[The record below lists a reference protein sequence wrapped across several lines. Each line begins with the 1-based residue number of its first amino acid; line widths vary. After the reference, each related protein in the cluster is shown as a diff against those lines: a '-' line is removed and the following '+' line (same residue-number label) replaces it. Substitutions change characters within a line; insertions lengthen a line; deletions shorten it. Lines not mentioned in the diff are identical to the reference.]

1 MGPDEVA
8 ELMRSLLREALIL
21 GAPVL
26 IVACVTSF
34 LISLVQT
41 LTSLQDQTIST
52 VPRLLIVVGL
62 LMAALPWFL
71 GRLMSYTLALFS
83 DSVPFRTTKNP
94 FPFNCMSVELPV
106 ASLDPCVKLVSFDAT
121 CVPIPN

>member
-83 DSVPFRTTKNP
+83 DFHR
-94 FPFNCMSVELPV
+94 FLG
-106 ASLDPCVKLVSFDAT
+106 AG
-121 CVPIPN
+121 